1 MKNKKQMT
9 PEKYREMASD
19 KSIPQDARNQFLD
32 KAVEMEQKEYKN
44 SKEMKDVNSHKW
56 KGEMK

>member
-9 PEKYREMASD
+9 PEKYREMAND